1 MRVKPSAKHAL
12 VISSVVSANGRLATP
27 TRASNCSRRDD
38 TGHTMWTAPLPSA
51 ARPSRSLYRCEAGK
65 YLPLTA
71 PSVRLSTSAMNCSI
85 YGLGLVASGISLV
98 MIISAA
104 PAAPPQQIARA
115 AHQGAALLQI
125 VFMSPPSRRLIRL
138 FACRAPDGA

>member
-1 MRVKPSAKHAL
+1 
-12 VISSVVSANGRLATP
+12 
-27 TRASNCSRRDD
+27 
-38 TGHTMWTAPLPSA
+38 
-51 ARPSRSLYRCEAGK
+51 GK

-71 PSVRLSTSAMNCSI
+71 TPVRLSASAMNCSI

-138 FACRAPDGA
+138 FACRAPDGAHAMSSCAGTACPAPAPCPRPRAGPPAACPAAGRRRRRPPAGSAPAGPGS